1 MRELID
7 FTNGTTDPLDG
18 YRGNNGKKI
27 SLRFHDEWYMVKFPN
42 PDKKLPEAY
51 TSSIF
56 SEDICCRIFNSVG
69 IKAQETRL
77 GTFTSN
83 GKTRIVCACKDMC
96 KGTPLKLVEFA
107 QIKNAFIDSPRS
119 GYGTDLNDVLQT
131 IEHQTIFNASQLS
144 EYFWN
149 MFIIDAYIG
158 NFDRHNGNWGFL
170 VNDANQSAE
179 ISPVFDCGSSLYP
192 QATDKQ
198 IEAFLGNEDEIK
210 ARVYVF
216 PTSTLKMNGKK
227 INYHD
232 FLIDSGISACD
243 SAIGR
248 MLERI
253 DDNEIKKII
262 YETPAVSD
270 VRKEFY
276 CKMLKERKSLI
287 LEAAYERIKPPCINL
302 TSQPSIKRTAPKAI
316 SYKESNCP
324 ELEK

>member
-7 FTNGTTDPLDG
+7 FTNGIVDPLDG

-42 PDKKLPEAY
+42 PDRKMPEAY

-69 IKAQETRL
+69 IEAQETRL
-77 GTFTSN
+77 GTFHFN

-96 KGTPLKLVEFA
+96 KGKPLRLVEFA

-119 GYGTDLNDVLQT
+119 GYGTDLDDVLQT
-131 IEHQTIFNASQLS
+131 IEHQTIFNAKQLS

-149 MFIIDAYIG
+149 MFIMDAYIG

-170 VNDANQSAE
+170 VNDLKQSAE

-198 IEAFLGNEDEIK
+198 IKGFLEDEEEIK

-216 PTSTLKMNGKK
+216 PTSALKQNGKK
-227 INYHD
+227 INYYD
-232 FLIDSGISACD
+232 FLMDGGIPACD
-243 SAIGR
+243 AALGNV
-248 MLERI
+248 LERI
-253 DDNEIKKII
+253 DDKEIQRII
-262 YETPAVSD
+262 YETPAISD

-276 CKMLKERKSLI
+276 WRMLKERKLRI
-287 LEAAYERIKPPCINL
+287 LEAAYKRIKYLNL
-302 TSQPSIKRTAPKAI
+302 RSFS
-316 SYKESNCP
+316 
-324 ELEK
+324 